1 MRAGARMHTHTS
13 VCIYIN
19 ILCIYIYHIL
29 YIIYIR
35 IYYMYMYILQLFE
48 GSCWVVGF
56 SFPPA
61 HKARLQPKGWIFIY
75 CVLLKVVR

>member
-1 MRAGARMHTHTS
+1 MY
-13 VCIYIN
+13 VY
-19 ILCIYIYHIL
+19 IYIY
-29 YIIYIR
+29 IYIY
-35 IYYMYMYILQLFE
+35 ISYIYILQLFE

-56 SFPPA
+56 SLAPA